1 MLVVGDL
8 MHGASLQM
16 VNPDICASYD
26 MDADGAVKTRRYY
39 LEYARDNDLVM
50 AGMHFPEPAF
60 LEF

>member
-1 MLVVGDL
+1 